1 MPVIGEVASRKPGS
15 SGYSHDPMAGFAKEF
30 LNLSNSIL
38 EEARLDLY
46 EDTSKVLRT
55 NVTDETMKS
64 FFIENSADPAG
75 MTTEE
80 YEDHM
85 AMMEQAYE
93 NDKEAVLEHCG
104 MGQYNPVVG
113 MTFPIH
119 KNIMLNNIFD
129 KGAIPK
135 FVATSP
141 KFTVSME
148 TRWLIDP
155 ETGEKIDMWKEQYKM
170 TDAIDKAAP
179 MKSMYLPLPE
189 AENTNI
195 LTTLF
200 GVPEDQNNN
209 LSIESYISG
218 LVGSRVVYPGQTVN
232 ASVEIT
238 DTTDNTKTYRIIKY
252 TNTTTAAVLLGSE
265 LAATPVTKPTD
276 FDGQRD
282 KQLVDE
288 KGHPIVDGTKVTAKV
303 AGAVFDWRGSFVP
316 AYGGYDRQICEQFA
330 LPIPSKVEAG
340 TLPGTAKLTITLANG
355 TEKVIDNTT
364 SEDSIPGDYRTVG
377 FVSGFSKDN
386 RFGITSS
393 NANVAGVILTSRI
406 DTSSAMLKTA
416 SVSWSVRTDIIEIP
430 NRVPINV
437 TISPEEV
444 KDIAALYQIN
454 QLTKVMSLMKISLG
468 NYKDDHIR
476 RELDE
481 SFLTMPDD
489 SKIARQFD
497 FAPTQ
502 SYALDP
508 IEWRHKT
515 FMDSLDTHATQLLHV
530 LNDPNVT
537 FNIIGRD
544 DLIRKITPTD
554 YTYQSPSSIGPVQL
568 DFVKTVVTSD
578 KRTYQFISSDKLRD
592 SNNLM
597 IIVCPRN
604 SERFIY
610 RIYDYQMYL
619 SNEIRN
625 ITNPALPAVHA
636 FERWVMKSYQPVQ
649 GRIRILNP
657 TGLRNYGTDYA
668 FNNDPTGRGDGMK
681 SIGKNDFNIDA
692 I

>member
-1 MPVIGEVASRKPGS
+1 MPVIGEEVSRKPGS
-15 SGYSHDPMAGFAKEF
+15 AGYAHDPMAGFAKEF
-30 LNLSNSIL
+30 LSLSNSIL
-38 EEARLDLY
+38 EEGRLDLY

-55 NVTDETMKS
+55 GVTNETMKS
-64 FFIENSADPAG
+64 FFMENSADPRS
-75 MTTEE
+75 MTAEE

-85 AMMEQAYE
+85 LMMEQLYE

-155 ETGEKIDMWKEQYKM
+155 ETGEKIDMWREQYKM

-179 MKSMYLPLPE
+179 LKSLYLPLPE

-195 LTTLF
+195 IQTLF
-200 GVPEDQNNN
+200 GVPEDQNTN
-209 LSIESYISG
+209 LSIESYLSG
-218 LVGSRVVYPGQTVN
+218 LIGKRVVYPGQTMNIV
-232 ASVEIT
+232 VENSDSAT
-238 DTTDNTKTYRIIKY
+238 SPATVTYTVVSY
-252 TNTTTAAVLLGSE
+252 TNTTENAYVI
-265 LAATPVTKPTD
+265 PTD
-276 FDGQRD
+276 TPTDLNA
-282 KQLVDE
+282 QL
-288 KGHPIVDGTKVTAKV
+288 PKVESTVTQKV
-303 AGAVFDWRGSFVP
+303 IGAVFDWRGPFVP

-330 LPIPSKVEAG
+330 LPMVTSVAAG
-340 TLPGTAKLTITLANG
+340 TLPGTWALTVTLADG
-355 TEKVIDNTT
+355 STTVIDNTT
-364 SEDSIPGDYRTVG
+364 DENAIPGQFRTVG
-377 FVSGFSKDN
+377 FVSGFSKNN
-386 RFGITSS
+386 RFGLTSS
-393 NANVAGVILTSRI
+393 NQNVIGVLLTTRF

-416 SVSWSVRTDIIEIP
+416 SVSWSVRTDVIEIP
-430 NRVPINV
+430 NAIPINV

-454 QLTKVMSLMKISLG
+454 QLTKVMSLMKISLA
-468 NYKDDHIR
+468 NYKDDKIR
-476 RELDE
+476 RYLDT
-481 SFLTMPDD
+481 SYLTMPAN
-489 SKIARQFD
+489 SKIGRSFD
-497 FAPTQ
+497 FAPSQ
-502 SYALDP
+502 NYALDP

-597 IIVCPRN
+597 IIMCPRN

-625 ITNPALPAVHA
+625 ISNPALPAVHA
-636 FERWVMKSYQPVQ
+636 FERWIMKDYQPVQ

>member
-1 MPVIGEVASRKPGS
+1 MPVIGERISRKPGS
-15 SGYSHDPMAGFAKEF
+15 SGYTHDPMAGFAKDF
-30 LNLSNSIL
+30 LSLSSSIL
-38 EEARLDLY
+38 ENARMDLY

-55 NVTDETMKS
+55 PVTDETLKS
-64 FFIENSADPAG
+64 FFMENSADPRS

-85 AMMEQAYE
+85 LMMEQLYE

-148 TRWLIDP
+148 TRWLVDP
-155 ETGEKIDMWKEQYKM
+155 ETGEKIDMWREQYKM

-179 MKSMYLPLPE
+179 LKSMYLPLPE

-195 LTTLF
+195 IETMF
-200 GVPEDQNNN
+200 GVPADQNTN
-209 LSIESYISG
+209 LSIESHLSG
-218 LVGSRVVYPGQTVN
+218 LVGKRVVYPGQNMNIVVKNSDSATSPATV
-232 ASVEIT
+232 
-238 DTTDNTKTYRIIKY
+238 TYTIVPY
-252 TNTTTAAVLLGSE
+252 TNTTETAYVI
-265 LAATPVTKPTD
+265 PTD
-276 FDGQRD
+276 TPSDLTA
-282 KQLVDE
+282 QLPKVD
-288 KGHPIVDGTKVTAKV
+288 VTV
-303 AGAVFDWRGSFVP
+303 SQTVIGAVFDWKGPFTP

-330 LPIPSKVEAG
+330 LPMVTSVAAG
-340 TLPGTAKLTITLANG
+340 TLPGTWKLTITLADG
-355 TEKVIDNTT
+355 STTDIDNTT
-364 SEDSIPGDYRTVG
+364 DENAIPGQYRTVG

-386 RFGITSS
+386 RFGLTSS
-393 NANVAGVILTSRI
+393 NANVLGVLLTSRL

-416 SVSWSVRTDIIEIP
+416 SVSWGVRTDIIEIP
-430 NRVPINV
+430 NAIPINV

-454 QLTKVMSLMKISLG
+454 QLTKVMSLMKISLA
-468 NYKDDHIR
+468 NYKDDKIR
-476 RELDE
+476 RYLDT
-481 SFLTMPDD
+481 SYLTMPAN
-489 SKIARQFD
+489 SKIGRTFD
-497 FAPTQ
+497 FAPSQ
-502 SYALDP
+502 NYALDP

-625 ITNPALPAVHA
+625 ISNPALPAVHA
-636 FERWVMKSYQPVQ
+636 FERWIMRDYQPVQ

>member
-1 MPVIGEVASRKPGS
+1 
-15 SGYSHDPMAGFAKEF
+15 
-30 LNLSNSIL
+30 
-38 EEARLDLY
+38 
-46 EDTSKVLRT
+46 
-55 NVTDETMKS
+55 MKS
-64 FFIENSADPAG
+64 FFMENSADPRG

-85 AMMEQAYE
+85 LMMEQMYE

-155 ETGEKIDMWKEQYKM
+155 ETGEKIDMWREQYKM

-179 MKSMYLPLPE
+179 LKSLYLPLPE

-195 LTTLF
+195 IQTLF
-200 GVPEDQNNN
+200 GVPEDQNTN
-209 LSIESYISG
+209 LSIESYLSG
-218 LVGSRVVYPGQTVN
+218 LIGKRVVYPGQTMNIV
-232 ASVEIT
+232 VENSDAAT
-238 DTTDNTKTYRIIKY
+238 SPATVTYTVVSY
-252 TNTTTAAVLLGSE
+252 TNTTEKAYVIPTD
-265 LAATPVTKPTD
+265 KPTD
-276 FDGQRD
+276 LDT
-282 KQLVDE
+282 QLPKVE
-288 KGHPIVDGTKVTAKV
+288 GTVTQKVI
-303 AGAVFDWRGSFVP
+303 GAVFDWRGPFVP
-316 AYGGYDRQICEQFA
+316 AYGGYDRQICEQYA
-330 LPIPSKVEAG
+330 LPMVKSVAAG
-340 TLPGTAKLTITLANG
+340 TLPGTWALTVTLADG
-355 TEKVIDNTT
+355 STTVIDNTT
-364 SEDSIPGDYRTVG
+364 DENAIPGQFRTVG
-377 FVSGFSKDN
+377 FVSGFSKNN
-386 RFGITSS
+386 RFGLTTS
-393 NANVAGVILTSRI
+393 NANVLGVLLTSRL

-416 SVSWSVRTDIIEIP
+416 SVSWSVRTDVIEIP
-430 NRVPINV
+430 NAVPINV

-454 QLTKVMSLMKISLG
+454 QLTKVMSLMKISLA
-468 NYKDDHIR
+468 NYKDDKIR
-476 RELDE
+476 RQLDT
-481 SFLTMPDD
+481 SYLTMPAN
-489 SKIARQFD
+489 SKIGRSFD
-497 FAPTQ
+497 FAPSQ
-502 SYALDP
+502 NYALDP

-597 IIVCPRN
+597 IILCPRN

-625 ITNPALPAVHA
+625 ISNPALPAVHA
-636 FERWVMKSYQPVQ
+636 FERWIMKDYQPVQ

-692 I
+692 V

>member
-1 MPVIGEVASRKPGS
+1 MPVIGERISRKPGS
-15 SGYSHDPMAGFAKEF
+15 SGYTHDPMAGFAKEF
-30 LNLSNSIL
+30 LSLSSSIL
-38 EEARLDLY
+38 ENARMDLY

-55 NVTDETMKS
+55 GVTDETLKN
-64 FFIENSADPAG
+64 FFMENSADPRS

-85 AMMEQAYE
+85 LMMEQLYE

-148 TRWLIDP
+148 TRWLVDP
-155 ETGEKIDMWKEQYKM
+155 ETGEKIDMWREQYKM

-179 MKSMYLPLPE
+179 LKSMYLPLPE

-195 LTTLF
+195 IETMF
-200 GVPEDQNNN
+200 GVPADQNTN
-209 LSIESYISG
+209 LSIESHLSG
-218 LVGSRVVYPGQTVN
+218 LVGKRVVYPGQNMNIVVKNSDSSTSPATV
-232 ASVEIT
+232 
-238 DTTDNTKTYRIIKY
+238 TYTIVPY
-252 TNTTTAAVLLGSE
+252 TNTTETAYVI
-265 LAATPVTKPTD
+265 PTD
-276 FDGQRD
+276 TPSDLTA
-282 KQLVDE
+282 QLPKVD
-288 KGHPIVDGTKVTAKV
+288 VTV
-303 AGAVFDWRGSFVP
+303 SQTVIGAVFDWKGPFTP

-330 LPIPSKVEAG
+330 LPMVTSVAAG
-340 TLPGTAKLTITLANG
+340 TLPGTWKLTITLADG
-355 TEKVIDNTT
+355 STTDIDNTT
-364 SEDSIPGDYRTVG
+364 DENAIPGQYRTVG

-386 RFGITSS
+386 RFGLTSS
-393 NANVAGVILTSRI
+393 NANVLGVLLTSRL

-416 SVSWSVRTDIIEIP
+416 SVSWGVRTDIIEIP
-430 NRVPINV
+430 NAIPINV

-454 QLTKVMSLMKISLG
+454 QLTKVMSLMKISLA
-468 NYKDDHIR
+468 NYKDDKIR
-476 RELDE
+476 RFLDT
-481 SFLTMPDD
+481 SYLTMPAD
-489 SKIARQFD
+489 SKIGRTFD
-497 FAPTQ
+497 FAPSQ
-502 SYALDP
+502 NYALDP

-625 ITNPALPAVHA
+625 ISNPALPAVHA
-636 FERWVMKSYQPVQ
+636 FERWIMRDYQPVQ

>member
-1 MPVIGEVASRKPGS
+1 MPVIGEQISRKPGS
-15 SGYSHDPMAGFAKEF
+15 AGYSHDPMAGFAKEF

-46 EDTSKVLRT
+46 EDTSKVLRKGIS
-55 NVTDETMKS
+55 DETLKS
-64 FFIENSADPAG
+64 FFMENSADPKG
-75 MTTEE
+75 MTAEE

-85 AMMEQAYE
+85 VMMEQLYE
-93 NDKEAVLEHCG
+93 NDKVAVLESCG
-104 MGQYNPVVG
+104 MAHYNPVIG

-155 ETGEKIDMWKEQYKM
+155 ETNEKIDMWREQYKM

-179 MKSMYLPLPE
+179 LKSMYLPLPE

-195 LTTLF
+195 IETMF
-200 GVPEDQNNN
+200 GVPADHNTN
-209 LSIESYISG
+209 LSVESHLSG
-218 LVGSRVVYPGQTVN
+218 LIANRVVYPGQTVSIVISN
-232 ASVEIT
+232 T
-238 DTTDNTKTYRIIKY
+238 DTNVTPNTVTYEVVKY
-252 TNTTTAAVLLGSE
+252 TNTTETAYVI
-265 LAATPVTKPTD
+265 PTD
-276 FDGQRD
+276 TPTDLAGQ
-282 KQLVDE
+282 LPTAE
-288 KGHPIVDGTKVTAKV
+288 AGVTQAV
-303 AGAVFDWRGSFVP
+303 VGAVFDWRGTFAP
-316 AYGGYDRQICEQFA
+316 AYGGYDRQMCEQYA
-330 LPIPSKVEAG
+330 LPIVTSVEAG
-340 TLPGTAKLTITLANG
+340 TLPGTWKLTVTLADG
-355 TEKVIDNTT
+355 STVEVDNTT
-364 SEDSIPGDYRTVG
+364 SENAVPGQYRTVG

-386 RFGITSS
+386 RFGLTTS
-393 NANVAGVILTSRI
+393 NANVLGVLLTSRL

-416 SVSWSVRTDIIEIP
+416 SVAWDVRTDIIEIP
-430 NRVPINV
+430 NATPINV

-454 QLTKVMSLMKISLG
+454 QLTKIMSLMKVSLG
-468 NYKDDHIR
+468 NYKDDKIR
-476 RELDE
+476 RELDK
-481 SFLTMPDD
+481 SFLTMPAD

-497 FAPTQ
+497 FAPSQ

-515 FMDSLDTHATQLLHV
+515 FMDALDTHATQLLHV

-544 DLIRKITPTD
+544 DLIRKITPVD

-597 IIVCPRN
+597 IIVNPRN
-604 SERFIY
+604 SDRFIY
-610 RIYDYQMYL
+610 RLYDYQMYL

-636 FERWVMKSYQPVQ
+636 FERWIMKDYQPVQ

>member
-1 MPVIGEVASRKPGS
+1 MPVIGEEVSRKPGS
-15 SGYSHDPMAGFAKEF
+15 AGYAHDPMAGFAKEF
-30 LNLSNSIL
+30 LSLSNSIL
-38 EEARLDLY
+38 EEGRLDLY

-55 NVTDETMKS
+55 GVTNETLKS
-64 FFIENSADPAG
+64 FFMENSADPRS
-75 MTTEE
+75 MTAEE

-85 AMMEQAYE
+85 LMMEQLYE

-155 ETGEKIDMWKEQYKM
+155 ETGEKIDMWREQYKM

-179 MKSMYLPLPE
+179 LKSLYLPLPE

-195 LTTLF
+195 IQTLF
-200 GVPEDQNNN
+200 GVPEDQNTN
-209 LSIESYISG
+209 LSIESYLSG
-218 LVGSRVVYPGQTVN
+218 LIGKRVVYPGQTMNIV
-232 ASVEIT
+232 VENSDSAT
-238 DTTDNTKTYRIIKY
+238 SPATVTYTVVSY
-252 TNTTTAAVLLGSE
+252 TNTTENAYVI
-265 LAATPVTKPTD
+265 PTD
-276 FDGQRD
+276 TPTDLNA
-282 KQLVDE
+282 QL
-288 KGHPIVDGTKVTAKV
+288 PKVEPTVTQKV
-303 AGAVFDWRGSFVP
+303 IGAVFDWRGPFVP

-330 LPIPSKVEAG
+330 LPMVTSVAAG
-340 TLPGTAKLTITLANG
+340 TLPGTWALTVTLADG
-355 TEKVIDNTT
+355 STTVIDNTT
-364 SEDSIPGDYRTVG
+364 DENAIPGQFRTVG
-377 FVSGFSKDN
+377 FVSGFSKNN
-386 RFGITSS
+386 RFGLTSS
-393 NANVAGVILTSRI
+393 NQNVIGVLLTTRF

-416 SVSWSVRTDIIEIP
+416 SVSWSVRTDVIEIP
-430 NRVPINV
+430 NAIPINV

-454 QLTKVMSLMKISLG
+454 QLTKVMSLMKISLA
-468 NYKDDHIR
+468 NYKDDKIR
-476 RELDE
+476 RYLDT
-481 SFLTMPDD
+481 SYLTMPAN
-489 SKIARQFD
+489 SKIGRSFD
-497 FAPTQ
+497 FAPSQ
-502 SYALDP
+502 NYALDP

-597 IIVCPRN
+597 IIMCPRN

-625 ITNPALPAVHA
+625 ISNPALPAVHA
-636 FERWVMKSYQPVQ
+636 FERWIMKDYQPVQ